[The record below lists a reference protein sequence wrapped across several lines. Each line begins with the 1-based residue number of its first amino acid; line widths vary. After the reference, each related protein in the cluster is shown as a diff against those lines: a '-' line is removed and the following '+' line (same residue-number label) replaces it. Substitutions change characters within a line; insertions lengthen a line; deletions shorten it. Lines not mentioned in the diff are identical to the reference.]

1 MVSWVTGF
9 PTTHLYLPVCS
20 RVRLGRVTLASEK
33 LRREPL
39 WIHWYLGLG
48 LEVALHS
55 IVTWEPI
62 LADRTPLK
70 ISGLVLSHTLSGPSA
85 ETGQE
90 TQSYVFYP
98 LGSRLL
104 PSIHT
109 QSSLNGRCPRLAP
122 RAPPRPN
129 TRKAAV
135 PTTRL

>member
-55 IVTWEPI
+55 IITWEPI

-70 ISGLVLSHTLSGPSA
+70 MSGLVLSHTLSGPSA

-98 LGSRLL
+98 LRCRLL
-104 PSIHT
+104 P
-109 QSSLNGRCPRLAP
+109 QSTRS
-122 RAPPRPN
+122 PP
-129 TRKAAV
+129 
-135 PTTRL
+135 